1 MCTQYYFSQFHP
13 KVTDWGLGSHMFHI
27 CKGSVV
33 ADNLRCYIKFVYKIQ
48 VWPTWLKFSQKGRNV
63 VVVSI
68 GAFIIKIT
76 AKTEYWFNT
85 TMQSQQCTL
94 VWVAASQ
101 RIQNNKGLIKRT
113 NRKIYWFSIPCL
125 HKTHRTF
132 KLCWDIVNSGKTN
145 NSMFAGYLLTTKYL
159 CTLYYNVFV
168 LDMIFWKNTNFKFS
182 TYEEYGIF

>member
-76 AKTEYWFNT
+76 AKTESNAKTDWSWFLNT
-85 TMQSQQCTL
+85 DLTRLCKANNAHWFELQL
-94 VWVAASQ
+94 HNVY
-101 RIQNNKGLIKRT
+101 RITKVSLNELIEK
-113 NRKIYWFSIPCL
+113 SIDSAFPVYTKHTEHL
-125 HKTHRTF
+125 SYVE
-132 KLCWDIVNSGKTN
+132 I
-145 NSMFAGYLLTTKYL
+145 LLTAAKQTIQCL
-159 CTLYYNVFV
+159 
-168 LDMIFWKNTNFKFS
+168 LDTC
-182 TYEEYGIF
+182 